1 MKNTKKAGVVAG
13 LAALALVVTACSG
26 GGGQDGDGA
35 AKTGE
40 LSPTGDINATAAAD
54 VQQGGTLTL
63 PLSQLPSQWN
73 YGQLDGALVDA
84 ALIESAILPQPF
96 RIDEEGVPQIDEDLV
111 TSAEAT
117 SEDPLVVTYDI
128 NPDATWNDG
137 TPITVAD
144 FQAWWTALKGTNA
157 EYLVGSTL
165 GPDRMASVE
174 PGTSDKQVVVTYSEP
189 FSDWKSMFA
198 PLYPAKIYN
207 DPTAFNTAYV
217 DAVPI
222 SAGPYKID
230 EIDQTAQTVTM
241 VPDDNWWG
249 EAPKLDTV
257 IFRALDGD
265 ADIDAYLN
273 GEIDQVYANS
283 SDRYDR
289 VKDADGSE
297 LRAAPSARYTHVD
310 FSTKGLLA
318 DESVRQA
325 IQHAVDREA
334 LGKVITGTLPYEVST
349 LNNHLYLSTDGA
361 YQDNAGD
368 AGDYDA
374 EEAGKILDDAG
385 WEMDGDVRAKDGEQL
400 AISVTIPSGTPISQQ
415 LAEVMQSQ
423 LGAVGIKLDIN
434 AVGIDQFFEDNVT
447 PGNYD
452 MTIFVWAGTGYQ
464 ASSVSIYNQ
473 DEQGQN
479 YGRVSS
485 DEISSLLDE
494 AVAEGDPDAA
504 ADLYNQA
511 DEAIWEIGHSMPIIQ
526 QPLISAQSP
535 ELANYGARAG
545 ATDLDWTIV
554 GFTK

>member
-1 MKNTKKAGVVAG
+1 
-13 LAALALVVTACSG
+13 
-26 GGGQDGDGA
+26 
-35 AKTGE
+35 
-40 LSPTGDINATAAAD
+40 
-54 VQQGGTLTL
+54 
-63 PLSQLPSQWN
+63 
-73 YGQLDGALVDA
+73 
-84 ALIESAILPQPF
+84 
-96 RIDEEGVPQIDEDLV
+96 
-111 TSAEAT
+111 
-117 SEDPLVVTYDI
+117 
-128 NPDATWNDG
+128 
-137 TPITVAD
+137 
-144 FQAWWTALKGTNA
+144 
-157 EYLVGSTL
+157 
-165 GPDRMASVE
+165 
-174 PGTSDKQVVVTYSEP
+174 
-189 FSDWKSMFA
+189 
-198 PLYPAKIYN
+198 
-207 DPTAFNTAYV
+207 
-217 DAVPI
+217 
-222 SAGPYKID
+222 
-230 EIDQTAQTVTM
+230 
-241 VPDDNWWG
+241 
-249 EAPKLDTV
+249 V

-334 LGKVITGTLPYEVST
+334 LGKVITGTLPYEVPT

-494 AVAEGDPDAA
+494 AVALGDPDAA